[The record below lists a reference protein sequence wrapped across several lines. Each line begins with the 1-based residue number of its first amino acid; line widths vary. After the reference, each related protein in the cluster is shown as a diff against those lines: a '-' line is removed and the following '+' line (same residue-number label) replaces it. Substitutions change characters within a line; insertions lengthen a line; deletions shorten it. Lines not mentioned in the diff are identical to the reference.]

1 MRIRSPSSRAG
12 IRIRFS
18 PIDVAL
24 AAISPLLALYIRDAY
39 ILSADGA
46 ILAASYCLVSLFC
59 SLIAFSAFGVAGGI
73 PRYYSVHEVIDLT
86 KVVIIGELMTCI
98 VLFTL
103 TRLEGIPRSTPAIH
117 ALILGAGLVTARALA
132 HLADKKRDLTER
144 PHPAGVE
151 HVILIGL
158 SDLSVL
164 YMKFLE
170 AGTRRHQ
177 RVIALL
183 DEEPRWAGRSVNGV
197 RVFGP
202 PAQLEALIEE
212 FAVHGIRTDRVVVG
226 GEADILSDE
235 AMTEIRRVCARRE
248 LEFVCVPDVFG
259 LSLARQKDSPQV
271 VDPASAPIGDVALA
285 IALPRYFR
293 FKRAIDFCAAL
304 LLAAAL
310 LPLWLIV
317 AVLAFLDVGSPI
329 LFWQQRTGLNGR
341 QFLMYKFRTLQ
352 PAFDWRGQKT
362 PEGERLS
369 WIGRL
374 LRKTRLDELP
384 QLLNV
389 LVGDMSLVGPRPLL
403 PHDQPAAPTVRLM
416 VRPGITGWAQVNGGA
431 LLLPA
436 EKEALDEWYIRDAS
450 PAFDLRIVAVT
461 ALSLIRGD
469 RRSAQ
474 ALAQARGLRGVQIDG
489 QGTSRHDPPLVA
501 EGQPPT
507 VLSA

>member
-39 ILSADGA
+39 ILSPDGA
-46 ILAASYCLVSLFC
+46 ILAGSYCLVSLLC

-73 PRYYSVHEVIDLT
+73 PRYYSVHEVLDLT

-98 VLFTL
+98 VLFTF

-132 HLADKKRDLTER
+132 HLADKKRDLAER
-144 PHPAGVE
+144 PQPAGVE

-170 AGTRRHQ
+170 AGAHGHQ

-183 DEEPRWAGRSVNGV
+183 DEEPRWIGRSVNGV
-197 RVFGP
+197 RVCGP

-212 FAVHGIRTDRVVVG
+212 FAVHGIRTDRVVIG

-235 AMTEIRRVCARRE
+235 ALTEIRRVCARRD
-248 LEFVCVPDVFG
+248 LDFVCVPDVFG
-259 LSLARQKDSPQV
+259 LSLAGQANSARAGGV
-271 VDPASAPIGDVALA
+271 VAPIGDTALA
-285 IALPRYFR
+285 LALPRYFR
-293 FKRAIDFCAAL
+293 CKRAIDFCAAL
-304 LLAAAL
+304 MLAVAL
-310 LPLWLIV
+310 LPLWIIV
-317 AVLAFLDVGSPI
+317 AALTFLDVGSPI

-352 PAFDWRGQKT
+352 PSFDWHGQKT
-362 PEGERLS
+362 PEAQRLS

-403 PHDQPAAPTVRLM
+403 PHDQPAAPVVRLM

-431 LLLPA
+431 LLSPA
-436 EKEALDEWYIRDAS
+436 EKEALDEWYIGRAS
-450 PAFDLRIVAVT
+450 PGFDLRIVAIT

-474 ALAQARGLRGVQIDG
+474 ALAQARGLRGAPLDA
-489 QGTSRHDPPLVA
+489 QGTPRRDPPLVQ
-501 EGQPPT
+501 ESQPPS

>member
-1 MRIRSPSSRAG
+1 M
-12 IRIRFS
+12 
-18 PIDVAL
+18 
-24 AAISPLLALYIRDAY
+24 SPLLALYIRDAY
-39 ILSADGA
+39 ILSPDGA
-46 ILAASYCLVSLFC
+46 ILAGSYCLVSLIC

-73 PRYYSVHEVIDLT
+73 PRYYSVHEVLDLT
-86 KVVIIGELMTCI
+86 KVVIAGELMTCI
-98 VLFTL
+98 VLFTF

-117 ALILGAGLVTARALA
+117 ALIFGAGLVTARALA
-132 HLADKKRDLTER
+132 HLADKKRDLAER
-144 PHPAGVE
+144 PHPAGAE

-170 AGTRRHQ
+170 ARGRGHQ

-183 DEEPRWAGRSVNGV
+183 DEESRWIGRSVNGV

-235 AMTEIRRVCARRE
+235 ALTEIRRVCTRRD

-259 LSLARQKDSPQV
+259 LSLAQQ
-271 VDPASAPIGDVALA
+271 ANSAQTDGVATPIGDAGLAL
-285 IALPRYFR
+285 ALPRYFR
-293 FKRAIDFCAAL
+293 CKRAIDFCAAL
-304 LLAAAL
+304 MLAVAL
-310 LPLWLIV
+310 LPLWTVV
-317 AVLAFLDVGSPI
+317 AALTFLDLGSPI

-352 PAFDWRGQKT
+352 PSFDWHGQKT
-362 PEGERLS
+362 AEGQRLS

-403 PHDQPAAPTVRLM
+403 PHDQPAAPAVRLM

-431 LLLPA
+431 LLSPA
-436 EKEALDEWYIRDAS
+436 EKEALDEWYIGRAGL
-450 PAFDLRIVAVT
+450 AFDLRIAAIT
-461 ALSLIRGD
+461 ALSLIRAD

-474 ALAQARGLRGVQIDG
+474 ALAQARGLRVAPVERQN
-489 QGTSRHDPPLVA
+489 TSLREPPLA
-501 EGQPPT
+501 EEGQPPS

>member
-24 AAISPLLALYIRDAY
+24 AVISPVLALYIRDAY
-39 ILSADGA
+39 ILSPDGA
-46 ILAASYCLVSLFC
+46 ILAASYCLVSLIC

-73 PRYYSVHEVIDLT
+73 PRYYSVHEVLDLT
-86 KVVIIGELMTCI
+86 KVVITGELMTCI
-98 VLFTL
+98 VLFTF
-103 TRLEGIPRSTPAIH
+103 TRLEGIPRSTPAVH

-132 HLADKKRDLTER
+132 HLADKKRDLAER
-144 PHPAGVE
+144 PHPADVE
-151 HVILIGL
+151 RVILIGL

-259 LSLARQKDSPQV
+259 LGLARQKND
-271 VDPASAPIGDVALA
+271 
-285 IALPRYFR
+285 
-293 FKRAIDFCAAL
+293 
-304 LLAAAL
+304 
-310 LPLWLIV
+310 
-317 AVLAFLDVGSPI
+317 
-329 LFWQQRTGLNGR
+329 
-341 QFLMYKFRTLQ
+341 
-352 PAFDWRGQKT
+352 
-362 PEGERLS
+362 
-369 WIGRL
+369 
-374 LRKTRLDELP
+374 
-384 QLLNV
+384 
-389 LVGDMSLVGPRPLL
+389 
-403 PHDQPAAPTVRLM
+403 
-416 VRPGITGWAQVNGGA
+416 
-431 LLLPA
+431 
-436 EKEALDEWYIRDAS
+436 
-450 PAFDLRIVAVT
+450 
-461 ALSLIRGD
+461 
-469 RRSAQ
+469 
-474 ALAQARGLRGVQIDG
+474 
-489 QGTSRHDPPLVA
+489 
-501 EGQPPT
+501 
-507 VLSA
+507 